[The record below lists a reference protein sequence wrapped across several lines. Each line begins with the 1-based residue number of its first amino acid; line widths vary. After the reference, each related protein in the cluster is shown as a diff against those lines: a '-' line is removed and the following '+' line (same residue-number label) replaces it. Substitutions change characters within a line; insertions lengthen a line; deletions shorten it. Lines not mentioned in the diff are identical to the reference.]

1 MTIHVRYA
9 VWRAPK
15 AGVDGTDG
23 EHPRRTTVR
32 NCSGREIGL
41 YEKQSSFFVQ
51 AKTAESRILSNVFFN
66 GLLSE
71 RHSDQLSCFVRR
83 LEAAALVESRP
94 MAKPLTE
101 RPEIKYDFLEW
112 GGKRMRDSGLSRVWS
127 IVPATQ
133 RGPRYSQRSCVQ
145 A

>member
-1 MTIHVRYA
+1 MRLFFSTGLKDLETRFHHVS
-9 VWRAPK
+9 
-15 AGVDGTDG
+15 
-23 EHPRRTTVR
+23 HPHSRT
-32 NCSGREIGL
+32 SYLIPGR
-41 YEKQSSFFVQ
+41 
-51 AKTAESRILSNVFFN
+51 
-66 GLLSE
+66 
-71 RHSDQLSCFVRR
+71 SDS
-83 LEAAALVESRP
+83 
-94 MAKPLTE
+94 E